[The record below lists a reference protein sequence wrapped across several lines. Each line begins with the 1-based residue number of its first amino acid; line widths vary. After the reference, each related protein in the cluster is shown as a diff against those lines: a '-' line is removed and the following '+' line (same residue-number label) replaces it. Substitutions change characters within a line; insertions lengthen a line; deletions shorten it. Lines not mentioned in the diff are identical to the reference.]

1 MIEYSTVDSFE
12 RWNPNIQSLAD
23 RLLIGP
29 QRDLL
34 RKVQD
39 FNGRY
44 GLNLNITRTYRWS
57 PGYMDQIKD
66 FMVDRYIEKHMKRKI
81 STFFNQIDNK
91 CWMLSSFSRTLRE
104 IEDTLTE
111 RRRTRAIFQDNSDII
126 EDRW

>member
-1 MIEYSTVDSFE
+1 MASRYHVIDSFE
-12 RWNPNIQSLAD
+12 NWNPNIQSLAD

-34 RKVQD
+34 EKVQTL
-39 FNGRY
+39 NNRY

-81 STFFNQIDNK
+81 STFFKQIDDK
-91 CWMLSSFSRTLRE
+91 TWMLILWQRKGELGLYFK
-104 IEDTLTE
+104 
-111 RRRTRAIFQDNSDII
+111 II
-126 EDRW
+126 LIL